1 MEGHSASLHCKQKG
15 GKMAKKEMKW
25 VSITSPSGDANLFA
39 LDGKKYCIMGTL
51 KENSDYGE
59 CKRLC
64 RVSNLDSRG
73 EEEFAVISAFIRT
86 ENGSFVQSKAILSKP
101 VSDASSAMEMFESTR

>member
-1 MEGHSASLHCKQKG
+1 
-15 GKMAKKEMKW
+15 MAKKELRWKD
-25 VSITSPSGDANLFA
+25 ITSPDGDASLFA
-39 LDGKKYCIMGTL
+39 VEGKEYRIMGTL

-73 EEEFAVISAFIRT
+73 KEEFAVISAFIRT
-86 ENGSFVQSKAILSKP
+86 ENGLFVQSKAILSKP